1 MGQLTKAY
9 AITISGTDMCRRETS
24 TMTNWCMTPC
34 GGCCSRLL
42 CISTKGNDG
51 VAAPTPVSRATL
63 SLNRSGSQPCQ
74 AKRYVV
80 RPMRR
85 LMEIEVWQPKHRIAP
100 LGQQLAESDR
110 HAQPRDL
117 FPWTLRLNLKYLV
130 RERAGPRISQA
141 VCFERIAG
149 DGSWRRLHPAA
160 GRLACWARRPKQAQR
175 RSARATPQ
183 CQPGRRE
190 PQIRCGLFSFVPR
203 YAGERV
209 QRQKETRRILQ

>member
-74 AKRYVV
+74 AKRYGETNA
-80 RPMRR
+80 
-85 LMEIEVWQPKHRIAP
+85 EI
-100 LGQQLAESDR
+100 D
-110 HAQPRDL
+110 
-117 FPWTLRLNLKYLV
+117 
-130 RERAGPRISQA
+130 
-141 VCFERIAG
+141 G
-149 DGSWRRLHPAA
+149 D
-160 GRLACWARRPKQAQR
+160 
-175 RSARATPQ
+175 
-183 CQPGRRE
+183 
-190 PQIRCGLFSFVPR
+190 
-203 YAGERV
+203 
-209 QRQKETRRILQ
+209 